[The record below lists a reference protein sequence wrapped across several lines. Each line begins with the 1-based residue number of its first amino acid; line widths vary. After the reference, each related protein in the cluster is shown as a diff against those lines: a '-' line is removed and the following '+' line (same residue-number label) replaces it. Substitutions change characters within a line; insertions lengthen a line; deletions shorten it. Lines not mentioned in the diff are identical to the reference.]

1 MVISSTFK
9 SAAAIFLFALLVRIC
24 FNFQGEH
31 INAFSSA
38 DAAEYL
44 RYATAISKLNWLS
57 PEFTPEWKEFVIS
70 GPAFPF
76 ALWLF
81 DLVTQFL
88 TTFKVVQFNPLN
100 STTPLIFQSIIS
112 ALTCVFIYISSGRLF
127 NQPAAIAAAII
138 SIFYPGFIVNSGR
151 LYSET
156 FATFLE
162 CACFMLFAMTV
173 QESSANANVESTSVP
188 APTPAKAT
196 WLAPFFLGVCLV
208 ALQLTR
214 SAMLL
219 FTGATFAIVLVAA
232 LLQKPKRSLTPVIS
246 LACGL
251 VLSIAPWLVFQNQA
265 FHKMSLVVD
274 RVGQYNLFIGTNTKI
289 QGFLSYP
296 YPDGRGIENK
306 SFGTLIKEA
315 YKESPNAFLRLMM
328 DKPARLYKF
337 PWNDYRAPI
346 LFFDTPWQIAYH
358 QWLLLLAV
366 LGLPLGFMFWTKG
379 EGLGRFYLLMAFAI
393 NLPYLAFITVPR
405 YNLAAIPVLII
416 FAGLALTTLTRF
428 LANNSRWAK
437 ISLLSGIFL
446 LVYLRD
452 DVTGLGFFA
461 SSTIPGVTL
470 LSVQPQEPWQK
481 GIIAALAALVMFA
494 SMLKLLMVEKAGRV
508 SKTLTALSALAILP
522 LVAIPQRA
530 NGRFGENIITIDS
543 PQEITLKGQIE
554 STNAN
559 NYQNWLLI
567 DGDKG
572 ELLKEGV
579 TIKVN
584 GVEQK
589 SPLIPGL
596 SAIDDW
602 NYLKVRNDGFTYVEC
617 AYIFDCM
624 TQAQGITNLDVRQWY
639 YLPIDANLIKP
650 GQPVQVEIV
659 KKASGNT
666 INALNLFAARR
677 LKGKILKPTR
687 DKYSWEK
694 AFYGVENDRGLTD
707 SRYDAKSDASQNA
720 KWQILSTRQ
729 DTKGTV
735 ETPLPELEL
744 NIELASVPE
753 PKPEPKINPDIYNI
767 QVKGRDDITL
777 SVPPDIKRLDNLLE
791 IEILYDKN
799 YSAKEGAAAR
809 LAARPT
815 LELTFTQK
823 NNETGAVRK
832 CFMPLPWLKEEPGCR
847 KIALPLH
854 LDLIAGEDLKLH
866 LKHPHAQLGLT
877 LKPLPPHPIELY

>member
-81 DLVTQFL
+81 DAVTQFL
-88 TTFKVVQFNPLN
+88 TTFKIVPFNPLN
-100 STTPLIFQSIIS
+100 SITPLIFQSIIS
-112 ALTCVFIYISSGRLF
+112 ALTCVFIYISTIRLF

-162 CACFMLFAMTV
+162 CACFMLFAITV
-173 QESSANANVESTSVP
+173 KPEADQEGKENTGTN
-188 APTPAKAT
+188 
-196 WLAPFFLGVCLV
+196 WLPPFLLGACLV

-219 FTGATFAIVLVAA
+219 FTGATFAFVLASA
-232 LLQKPKRSLTPVIS
+232 FLTKSKRNLAPVLG

-265 FHKMSLVVD
+265 FHKTSLVVD

-366 LGLPLGFMFWTKG
+366 LGLPLGFMFWTKSQAF
-379 EGLGRFYLLMAFAI
+379 GRLYLLMAFAI

-405 YNLAAIPVLII
+405 YNLAAIPILII
-416 FAGLALTTLTRF
+416 FAGLAITTLTKL

-437 ISLLSGIFL
+437 ISLMSGLFL

-452 DVTGLGFFA
+452 DVTALGFFA
-461 SSTIPGVTL
+461 SSTIPGVNL
-470 LSVQPQEPWQK
+470 LSVQPQAPWQK
-481 GIIAALAALVMFA
+481 GIIAALAGTVMFV
-494 SMLKLLMVEKAGRV
+494 SLFKLLLVEKAGKV
-508 SKTLTALSALAILP
+508 SRSLTALAALAILP

-530 NGRFGENIITIDS
+530 NGRFGEHIITIDA
-543 PQEITLKGQIE
+543 PQEIKIKGQIE
-554 STNAN
+554 GDEIVPAAANARPVWASD
-559 NYQNWLLI
+559 YLVI
-567 DGDKG
+567 DADKG
-572 ELLKEGV
+572 QILDSDVKIL
-579 TIKVN
+579 VN

-596 SAIDDW
+596 AAIDDW
-602 NYLKVRNDGFTYVEC
+602 NYLKVRSDGFTYLEC

-624 TQAQGITNLDVRQWY
+624 TQALGKTNLDVRQWY
-639 YLPIDANLIKP
+639 YLHIDEGILKNDA
-650 GQPVQVEIV
+650 PVQIEIV
-659 KKASGNT
+659 KKASPENGNGRPLS
-666 INALNLFAARR
+666 IFAARPHKD
-677 LKGKILKPTR
+677 LVLKP
-687 DKYSWEK
+687 DWWQYSWEK

-707 SRYDAKSDASQNA
+707 SRYDAKVPIRQKSL
-720 KWQILSTRQ
+720 WTIESTNPE
-729 DTKGTV
+729 TKRKV
-735 ETPLPELEL
+735 ETPLTGLDL
-744 NIELASVPE
+744 NIHLIKQKSGTHLYDDLLLPPLQAS
-753 PKPEPKINPDIYNI
+753 
-767 QVKGRDDITL
+767 GREDITL
-777 SVPPDIKRLDNLLE
+777 SVTPELKKHRQQMLE
-791 IEILYDKN
+791 IEVLYDKN
-799 YSAKEGAAAR
+799 YSTKEGLAAR
-809 LAARPT
+809 QEARPT
-815 LELTFTQK
+815 LELTFTQTDK
-823 NNETGAVRK
+823 ATGEKRN
-832 CFMPLPWLKEEPGCR
+832 CFMPLTWLKEDPACR
-847 KIALPLH
+847 KIALPLS
-854 LDLIAGEDLKLH
+854 LDLVPGEDLKIR
-866 LKHPHAQLGLT
+866 LKHPQSQLRLV
-877 LKPLPPHPIELY
+877 LRPIQ

>member
-9 SAAAIFLFALLVRIC
+9 SAAAIFLFALLIRIC

-44 RYATAISKLNWLS
+44 RYATAISKLNFFA
-57 PEFTPEWKEFVIS
+57 PNFTPEWKEFVIS
-70 GPAFPF
+70 GPTYPF

-81 DLVTQFL
+81 DVLVQFL
-88 TTFKVVQFNPLN
+88 TTFKVEPFNPLN
-100 STTPLIFQSIIS
+100 STTPLIFQCIVS
-112 ALTCVFIYISSGRLF
+112 ALTCVFIYCSTERLF
-127 NQPAAIAAAII
+127 NRPAAVAAAVI
-138 SIFYPGFIVNSGR
+138 SIFYPGFIVNTGR

-162 CACFMLFAMTV
+162 SACFMLFAMTV
-173 QESSANANVESTSVP
+173 
-188 APTPAKAT
+188 KADDT
-196 WLAPFFLGVCLV
+196 KRSWLPPLLLGVCLI

-219 FTGATFAIVLVAA
+219 FTGATFVFVLVSA
-232 LLQKPKRSLTPVIS
+232 LINKQNGTKANLIPVLS

-265 FHKMSLVVD
+265 FHKTSLVVD
-274 RVGQYNLFIGTNTKI
+274 RVGQYNLFIGTNTSI

-315 YKESPNAFLRLMM
+315 YNTSPNAFLRLMM

-366 LGLPLGFMFWTKG
+366 LGLPLGFMVWTKD
-379 EGLGRFYLLMAFAI
+379 EGLGRLYLLMAFAI

-416 FAGLALTTLTRF
+416 FAGLAITA
-428 LANNSRWAK
+428 LAKLISQNSRWAK
-437 ISLLSGIFL
+437 VALLSGVFL
-446 LVYLRD
+446 LIYLRD

-470 LSVQPQEPWQK
+470 LSVQPQEPIQK
-481 GIIAALAALVMFA
+481 GIIAAVAALVMFVG
-494 SMLKLLMVEKAGRV
+494 MFKLLLKGKSGKVALA
-508 SKTLTALSALAILP
+508 LTCLSAIAVLP

-530 NGRFGENIITIDS
+530 NGRFGENIITIDA
-543 PQEITLKGQIE
+543 PQEITLKGQIPTSGAYE
-554 STNAN
+554 
-559 NYQNWLLI
+559 NWLLI

-572 ELLKEGV
+572 ELLKDGV

-584 GVEQK
+584 GIEQK

-596 SAIDDW
+596 AAIDDW
-602 NYLKVRNDGFTYVEC
+602 HYLKVRSDGFAYLEC
-617 AYIFDCM
+617 SYIFDCM
-624 TQAQGITNLDVRQWY
+624 TQAQGKTNLDVRQWY
-639 YLPIDANLIKP
+639 YLPIDAALAKAGKP
-650 GQPVQVEIV
+650 LQVEIV
-659 KKASGNT
+659 KKASGNKANPLT
-666 INALNLFAARR
+666 LFAARQHN
-677 LKGKILKPTR
+677 GKVLKPTQNQ
-687 DKYSWEK
+687 YSWEK

-707 SRYDAKSDASQNA
+707 SRYDEKREARKDSQ
-720 KWQILSTRQ
+720 WQILSTNQ
-729 DTKGTV
+729 ETKKPV
-735 ETPLPELEL
+735 ETPLPDLDL
-744 NIELASVPE
+744 NIELMTKLE
-753 PKPEPKINPDIYNI
+753 PRMDPFIYEY
-767 QVKGRDDITL
+767 KSTGREDITL
-777 SVPPDIKRLDNLLE
+777 TVPADIKRLDPQQLE
-791 IEILYDKN
+791 IEVLYDKN
-799 YSAKEGAAAR
+799 YSLKSG
-809 LAARPT
+809 LAARQADRPY
-815 LELTFTQK
+815 LEMTFTQK
-823 NNETGAVRK
+823 DKATGAIRK

-854 LDLIAGEDLKLH
+854 LNLVPGEDIKFH
-866 LKHPHAQLGLT
+866 LKHPHSQLSLV
-877 LKPLPPHPIELY
+877 LKPLRQPIIY

>member
-9 SAAAIFLFALLVRIC
+9 SAAAIFLFALLIRIG

-44 RYATAISKLNWLS
+44 RYATAISKLNFFA
-57 PEFTPEWKEFVIS
+57 PNFTPEWKEFVIS
-70 GPAFPF
+70 GPTYPF

-81 DLVTQFL
+81 DVVVQFL
-88 TTFKVVQFNPLN
+88 TTFKVEPFNPLN
-100 STTPLIFQSIIS
+100 STTPLIFQSIVS
-112 ALTCVFIYISSGRLF
+112 ALTCVFIYCSTERLF
-127 NQPAAIAAAII
+127 NRPAAVAAAVI
-138 SIFYPGFIVNSGR
+138 SIFYPGFIVNTGR

-173 QESSANANVESTSVP
+173 KPENTKRS
-188 APTPAKAT
+188 
-196 WLAPFFLGVCLV
+196 WLPPFLLGICLV
-208 ALQLTR
+208 SLQLTR

-219 FTGATFAIVLVAA
+219 FTGATFVFVLVSAFINKQSGTNA
-232 LLQKPKRSLTPVIS
+232 KLIPVLS

-265 FHKMSLVVD
+265 FHKTSLVVD
-274 RVGQYNLFIGTNTKI
+274 RVGQYNLFIGTNTSI

-315 YKESPNAFLRLMM
+315 YKTSPNAFLRLMM

-366 LGLPLGFMFWTKG
+366 LGLPLGFMVWTKG
-379 EGLGRFYLLMAFAI
+379 EGLGRLYLLMAFAI

-416 FAGLALTTLTRF
+416 FAGLAITA
-428 LANNSRWAK
+428 LAKLLSQNSRWAK
-437 ISLLSGIFL
+437 VALLSGVFL
-446 LVYLRD
+446 LIYLRD

-470 LSVQPQEPWQK
+470 LSVQPQEPIQK
-481 GIIAALAALVMFA
+481 GIIAAVAALVMFVG
-494 SMLKLLMVEKAGRV
+494 MFKLLIEQKSG
-508 SKTLTALSALAILP
+508 KTALALTCLSALAVLP

-530 NGRFGENIITIDS
+530 NGRFGENIITIDA
-543 PQEITLKGQIE
+543 PQDITLKGQIPTSGAYE
-554 STNAN
+554 
-559 NYQNWLLI
+559 YWLLI

-584 GVEQK
+584 GIEQK

-596 SAIDDW
+596 AVIDDW
-602 NYLKVRNDGFTYVEC
+602 HYLKVRSDGFAYLEC
-617 AYIFDCM
+617 SYIFDCM
-624 TQAQGITNLDVRQWY
+624 TQAQGKTNLDIRQWY
-639 YLPIDANLIKP
+639 YLPIDADLVKSGKP
-650 GQPVQVEIV
+650 LQVEIV
-659 KKASGNT
+659 KEASGNKANPLT
-666 INALNLFAARR
+666 LFAARQHN
-677 LKGKILKPTR
+677 GKVLKPTQNQ
-687 DKYSWEK
+687 YSWEK

-707 SRYDAKSDASQNA
+707 SRYDEKREARKDSQ
-720 KWQILSTRQ
+720 WQILSTNQ
-729 DTKGTV
+729 ETKKPV
-735 ETPLPELEL
+735 ETPLPDLDL
-744 NIELASVPE
+744 NIEVMTKLE
-753 PKPEPKINPDIYNI
+753 PRMDPFIYEY
-767 QVKGRDDITL
+767 KSTGREDITL
-777 SVPPDIKRLDNLLE
+777 TVPADIKRLDPQQLE
-791 IEILYDKN
+791 IEVLYDKN
-799 YSAKEGAAAR
+799 YSLKSG
-809 LAARPT
+809 LAARQADRPY
-815 LELTFTQK
+815 LEMTFTQK
-823 NNETGAVRK
+823 DKATGAIRK

-854 LDLIAGEDLKLH
+854 LNLVPGEDIKFH
-866 LKHPHAQLGLT
+866 LKHPHSQLSLV
-877 LKPLPPHPIELY
+877 LKPLRQPIIY

>member
-9 SAAAIFLFALLVRIC
+9 SAAAIFLFALLIRIC

-44 RYATAISKLNWLS
+44 RYATAISKLNFFA
-57 PEFTPEWKEFVIS
+57 PNFTPEWKEFVIS
-70 GPAFPF
+70 GPTYPF

-81 DLVTQFL
+81 DVLVQFL
-88 TTFKVVQFNPLN
+88 TTFKVEPFNPLN
-100 STTPLIFQSIIS
+100 STTPLIFQCIVS
-112 ALTCVFIYISSGRLF
+112 ALTCVFIYCSTERLF
-127 NQPAAIAAAII
+127 NRPAAVAAAVI
-138 SIFYPGFIVNSGR
+138 SIFYPGFIVNTGR

-162 CACFMLFAMTV
+162 SACFMLFAMTV
-173 QESSANANVESTSVP
+173 
-188 APTPAKAT
+188 KADDT
-196 WLAPFFLGVCLV
+196 KRSWLPPLLLGVCLI

-219 FTGATFAIVLVAA
+219 FTGATFVFVLVSAFINKQNGTKA
-232 LLQKPKRSLTPVIS
+232 NLIPVLS

-265 FHKMSLVVD
+265 FHKTSLVVD
-274 RVGQYNLFIGTNTKI
+274 RVGQYNLFIGTNTSI

-315 YKESPNAFLRLMM
+315 YNTSPNAFLRLMM

-366 LGLPLGFMFWTKG
+366 LGLPLGFMVWTKD
-379 EGLGRFYLLMAFAI
+379 EGLGRLYLLMAFAI

-416 FAGLALTTLTRF
+416 FAGLAITA
-428 LANNSRWAK
+428 LAKLISQNSRWAK
-437 ISLLSGIFL
+437 VALLSGVFL
-446 LVYLRD
+446 LIYLRD

-470 LSVQPQEPWQK
+470 LSVQPQEPIQK
-481 GIIAALAALVMFA
+481 GIIAAVAALVMFVG
-494 SMLKLLMVEKAGRV
+494 MFKLLLKGKSGKVALA
-508 SKTLTALSALAILP
+508 LTCLSAIAVLP

-530 NGRFGENIITIDS
+530 NGRFGENIITIDA
-543 PQEITLKGQIE
+543 PQEITLKGQIPTSGAYE
-554 STNAN
+554 
-559 NYQNWLLI
+559 NWLLI

-572 ELLKEGV
+572 ELLKDGV

-584 GVEQK
+584 GIEQK

-596 SAIDDW
+596 AAIDDW
-602 NYLKVRNDGFTYVEC
+602 HYLKVRSDGFAYLEC
-617 AYIFDCM
+617 SYIFDCM
-624 TQAQGITNLDVRQWY
+624 TQAQGKTNLDVRQWY
-639 YLPIDANLIKP
+639 YLPIDAALAKSGKP
-650 GQPVQVEIV
+650 LQVEIV
-659 KKASGNT
+659 KKASGNKANPLT
-666 INALNLFAARR
+666 LFAARQHN
-677 LKGKILKPTR
+677 GKVLKPTQNQ
-687 DKYSWEK
+687 YSWEK

-707 SRYDAKSDASQNA
+707 SRYDEKREARKDSQ
-720 KWQILSTRQ
+720 WQILSTNQ
-729 DTKGTV
+729 ETKKPV
-735 ETPLPELEL
+735 ETPLPDLDL
-744 NIELASVPE
+744 NIELMTKLE
-753 PKPEPKINPDIYNI
+753 PRMDPFIYEY
-767 QVKGRDDITL
+767 KSTGREAITL
-777 SVPPDIKRLDNLLE
+777 TVPADIKRLDPQQLE
-791 IEILYDKN
+791 IEVLYDKN
-799 YSAKEGAAAR
+799 YSLKSG
-809 LAARPT
+809 LAARQADRPY
-815 LELTFTQK
+815 LEMTFTQK
-823 NNETGAVRK
+823 DKATGAIRK

-854 LDLIAGEDLKLH
+854 LNLVPGEDIKFH
-866 LKHPHAQLGLT
+866 LKHPHSQLSLV
-877 LKPLPPHPIELY
+877 LKPLRQPIIY